1 LNKNKKITLSA
12 AAITVVLIALAST
25 YYIIQSPTK
34 GSSLLPSGQP
44 PQAQITVTGDILTQK
59 MLTVRDV
66 SQMPLTNVTSTIKGE
81 TANYVGV
88 TLLTL
93 LNKAGASWDTGAITI
108 IGSDNYNK
116 TINFYQAY
124 NSTQYPGSEVIVA
137 IAKNGKWIT
146 DASEG
151 PFKLITPSFAS
162 SYNIKSV
169 QKINLQP
176 WTVTINGTNLPIT
189 LTSSNLTH
197 FEMKTVT
204 AAFAPGGEP
213 QRTSNW
219 TGVSLSSI
227 LQAGGIP
234 TSASKVT
241 VTAVDGYSRDYTI
254 TQVQSLGIL
263 IGIQENG
270 QYLTPVNGQPYRL
283 IIPSEDFKWGQYWVR
298 WVTQVTVS

>member
-1 LNKNKKITLSA
+1 LNKNKKIALSA
-12 AAITVVLIALAST
+12 VAITVVLIALAST

-44 PQAQITVTGDILTQK
+44 PESQITVTGDVLTQK
-59 MLTVRDV
+59 TLTVKDV

-116 TINFYQAY
+116 TINFYQIY
-124 NSTQYPGSEVIVA
+124 NSTQYRGNEVIVA

-146 DASEG
+146 DTSEG
-151 PFKLITPSFAS
+151 PFKLITPSLAS
-162 SYNIKSV
+162 SYNVRSI

-176 WTVTINGTNLPIT
+176 WTITINGTNLPMT
-189 LTSSNLTH
+189 LVSSNLTN
-197 FEMKTVT
+197 FEIKTVA

-219 TGVSLSSI
+219 TGVSLWII
-227 LQAGGIP
+227 LQASGIP
-234 TSASKVT
+234 ASASKVT
-241 VTAVDGYSRDYTI
+241 VTAVDGYGRNYTI
-254 TQVQSLGIL
+254 TQVQNLGIL
-263 IGIQENG
+263 IGFQENG

-283 IIPSEDFKWGQYWVR
+283 IVPNEDFKWGQYWVR